1 MSERFDLS
9 DPSQRAAGM
18 VAASEAIRKG
28 ELIVLPTDTVY
39 GVGADAF
46 TPWAVSRLLAAK
58 GRGRDMPPPVLVGTV
73 RAASALVDDFGPFG
87 QDLIDEFWP
96 GGLTLVARAQPTLAW
111 DLGETKGTVAVRM
124 PLHAGALELLK
135 ATGPMAV
142 SSANTTG
149 RPAANTVDEAI
160 EQLGDSI
167 SVYLDGG
174 PCGGG
179 VASTIIDLTG
189 SVPRL
194 LRAGA
199 ISMDSLRQVAALVTG
214 EEVSPPGADDTDADA
229 GAETA
234 EPAAD
239 ASGFPESAR
248 LDGPPDIPS
257 DSPAD
262 ARADALTSA
271 DTEAHPFTEAFGA
284 AVAADAA
291 DEAPAEELMTE
302 AGQAQRPA
310 DDPAAPVTSEAAT
323 AAPPAAATSGKKTGR
338 TGPRPGPLAPEP
350 PAEES
355 PAETAAGE
363 SPAERLM
370 DAAGAT
376 QLAADDPAAPV
387 APAEPAVPPA
397 PKPARTRKPATPRKP
412 AARKPA
418 TSKPAV
424 ADPTDTTATE
434 ATPAKTPRKPAASR
448 TAREPAAERATT
460 RRATTRKAPATSNA
474 KPESAPATA
483 DSAPVAPAADNAES
497 GGPA

>member
-73 RAASALVDDFGPFG
+73 RAASALVEDFGPFG

-96 GGLTLVARAQPTLAW
+96 GGLTLVARATPTLAW
-111 DLGETKGTVAVRM
+111 DLGDTKGTVAVRM
-124 PLHAGALELLK
+124 PLHAAALDLLK

-199 ISMDSLRQVAALVTG
+199 IPMDRLREVAALVTG
-214 EEVSPPGADDTDADA
+214 EEAAPAPSLNGTALPTEGAEADA
-229 GAETA
+229 GTTETFTDPEPPVPGTVVRVDGPDDPEA
-234 EPAAD
+234 REPSLGEAPEIGDTPLIGEPPAAD
-239 ASGFPESAR
+239 QLHAVDDPHAVDE
-248 LDGPPDIPS
+248 
-257 DSPAD
+257 
-262 ARADALTSA
+262 TS
-271 DTEAHPFTEAFGA
+271 
-284 AVAADAA
+284 AA
-291 DEAPAEELMTE
+291 DEAL
-302 AGQAQRPA
+302 
-310 DDPAAPVTSEAAT
+310 
-323 AAPPAAATSGKKTGR
+323 
-338 TGPRPGPLAPEP
+338 
-350 PAEES
+350 
-355 PAETAAGE
+355 
-363 SPAERLM
+363 
-370 DAAGAT
+370 
-376 QLAADDPAAPV
+376 
-387 APAEPAVPPA
+387 
-397 PKPARTRKPATPRKP
+397 
-412 AARKPA
+412 
-418 TSKPAV
+418 
-424 ADPTDTTATE
+424 
-434 ATPAKTPRKPAASR
+434 
-448 TAREPAAERATT
+448 
-460 RRATTRKAPATSNA
+460 
-474 KPESAPATA
+474 
-483 DSAPVAPAADNAES
+483 
-497 GGPA
+497 